1 MALQYQRTFI
11 NFEESCGPVHMKT
24 CWHTTKNK
32 FQNVERWYLKNAQK
46 DAERR
51 RGVKGWLSKANDAC
65 SEKYVDGLL
74 HKTGE
79 NYEWPIDA
87 QGNTSKGSLGHPEV
101 CGRFCIRFFYGN
113 CRQGE
118 NCEFGHLA
126 HREPK
131 VKMDKAQRQLF
142 EMLGE
147 AEVLSLV
154 LPHIERRCGRNG
166 LNRRMLFVIHML
178 RRRLTSLPHPDDNH
192 VLHARAVIPILRKFT
207 VARLLELIRQ
217 SPAFPSGFKEDL
229 KKLADRSLGR
239 Q

>member
-11 NFEESCGPVHMKT
+11 NFEESCGPVRMKT

-46 DAERR
+46 ENDGTRNQR
-51 RGVKGWLSKANDAC
+51 SSSLPPSLNCKANDAC

-87 QGNTSKGSLGHPEV
+87 QGNMSKGSLGHPEV
-101 CGRFCIRFFYGN
+101 CGRCCIRFFYGN

-118 NCEFGHLA
+118 NCEFCHLA

-131 VKMDKAQRQLF
+131 VKMDK
-142 EMLGE
+142 
-147 AEVLSLV
+147 VLSLV

-229 KKLADRSLGR
+229 KKLVDRSLGR